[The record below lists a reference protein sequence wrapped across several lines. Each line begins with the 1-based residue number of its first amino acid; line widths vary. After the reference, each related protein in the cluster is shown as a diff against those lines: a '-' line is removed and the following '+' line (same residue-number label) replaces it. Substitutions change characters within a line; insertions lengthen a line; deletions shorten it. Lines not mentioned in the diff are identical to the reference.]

1 MKTLPIVVG
10 IVVLLIGGVI
20 LWGIYSLDYIV
31 KLTLEFYGPDVLGA
45 PVKVQHVRIEPK
57 TGQGALKDLE
67 IGNPKGYSAAHALKV
82 GEVRISLDPATLTE
96 RVILVREI
104 GIEGA
109 RITYERA
116 KDGNNLEAIQKNIE
130 AYIRKSA
137 GEGTGKS
144 GEAKDDPRRFIV
156 ERISIRGAKVTM
168 TAPGLKGQGITFD
181 LPEVQL
187 KDLGRRQNGLRASEI
202 ANLVTR
208 ELIAKI
214 GQRVL
219 TNIDLL
225 RKGGASGAIDALKGI
240 FK

>member
-1 MKTLPIVVG
+1 MV
-10 IVVLLIGGVI
+10 
-20 LWGIYSLDYIV
+20 
-31 KLTLEFYGPDVLGA
+31 
-45 PVKVQHVRIEPK
+45 
-57 TGQGALKDLE
+57 
-67 IGNPKGYSAAHALKV
+67 
-82 GEVRISLDPATLTE
+82 
-96 RVILVREI
+96 LVREI

-116 KDGNNLEAIQKNIE
+116 KDGNNLEAIQKNID

-137 GEGTGKS
+137 GEATGKP
-144 GEAKDDPRRFIV
+144 GEGRRPAPRFII

-181 LPEVQL
+181 LPEVQM

-208 ELIAKI
+208 ELISKI

-225 RKGGASGAIDALKGI
+225 RKGGASGAVDALKGI